1 MERLNHSDRD
11 FICRYKRFE
20 ENIRHQ
26 ERSTFDTS
34 YADHLQIIKRKSIS
48 VKTEIAQVNA
58 VLSYHDWACARKK
71 LQRRNNISSHYCVSI
86 PEILVS
92 YEDLF
97 HYCKMRDEKLGLKVW
112 SHSKICMAILRML
125 QFIEAKMQVGDDVK
139 EAIMEMRDYS
149 RALLAKAKREQVR
162 LNKGRPSVD
171 ELREQG
177 KMLSFTELAKVCQKQ
192 VSYFVAGN
200 NGELIIIA
208 LLMHQH

>member
-1 MERLNHSDRD
+1 
-11 FICRYKRFE
+11 
-20 ENIRHQ
+20 
-26 ERSTFDTS
+26 
-34 YADHLQIIKRKSIS
+34 
-48 VKTEIAQVNA
+48 
-58 VLSYHDWACARKK
+58 
-71 LQRRNNISSHYCVSI
+71 
-86 PEILVS
+86 
-92 YEDLF
+92 
-97 HYCKMRDEKLGLKVW
+97 
-112 SHSKICMAILRML
+112 
-125 QFIEAKMQVGDDVK
+125 MQVGDDVK